1 MRKITVITFLVFM
14 IEALVHYNQGLK
26 KNNPELE
33 EFVIPDNKQLGKIA
47 LTVLAFSVVT
57 SLLIAGKW
65 PTE

>member
-14 IEALVHYNQGLK
+14 VEALVHYNQGLK

-33 EFVIPDNKQLGKIA
+33 EFVIPDNKQLGKMA

>member
-33 EFVIPDNKQLGKIA
+33 DFVIPDNKQLGKIA

>member
-1 MRKITVITFLVFM
+1 MNIQKKIF
-14 IEALVHYNQGLK
+14 
-26 KNNPELE
+26 KNTIKQLE
-33 EFVIPDNKQLGKIA
+33 QPQKVQEFVIPDNKQLGKIA

>member
-14 IEALVHYNQGLK
+14 VEALVHYNQGLK

-33 EFVIPDNKQLGKIA
+33 EFVIPDNTQLGKMA

>member
-14 IEALVHYNQGLK
+14 VEALVHYNQGLK
-26 KNNPELE
+26 KNNPELDQ
-33 EFVIPDNKQLGKIA
+33 FIIPDNKQLGKIA
-47 LTVLAFSVVT
+47 ITVLAFSVVT

>member
-65 PTE
+65 PTN

>member
-14 IEALVHYNQGLK
+14 VEALVHYNQGLK
-26 KNNPELE
+26 KNNPELDQ
-33 EFVIPDNKQLGKIA
+33 FVIPDNKQLGRIA
-47 LTVLAFSVVT
+47 ITVLAFSVVT

>member
-14 IEALVHYNQGLK
+14 VEALVHYNQGLK
-26 KNNPELE
+26 KNNPELK

-47 LTVLAFSVVT
+47 ITVLAFSVVT